1 MPTVF
6 SRIVAGELPCHR
18 IAEDERFLAFLDVMP
33 LVEGHVLVIPKAEV
47 DQFFDLDPEVLA
59 GLTVFAAGVARAI
72 RQAIPCKRV
81 GAAVIGLE
89 VPHAHLHLVPLQ
101 TVGDINFERPKLKPT
116 ADELSAVAA
125 RIVAAYHVGAAD

>member
-6 SRIVAGELPCHR
+6 SRIVAGDLPCHR

-72 RQAIPCKRV
+72 REAIPCKRV

-116 ADELSAVAA
+116 PDELAAVAA
-125 RIVAAYHVGAAD
+125 RIIAAYRI

>member
-1 MPTVF
+1 MSTVF

-18 IAEDERFLAFLDVMP
+18 IAEDEHFLAFLDVMP

-59 GLTVFAAGVARAI
+59 GLTVFAARVARAI

-116 ADELSAVAA
+116 ADELAAVAA
-125 RIVAAYHVGAAD
+125 RIVAAYGI

>member
-116 ADELSAVAA
+116 ADELAEVAA
-125 RIVAAYHVGAAD
+125 RIVAAYRI

>member
-33 LVEGHVLVIPKAEV
+33 LAEGHVLVIPKAEV

-116 ADELSAVAA
+116 ADELAEVAA
-125 RIVAAYHVGAAD
+125 RIVAAYRI

>member
-116 ADELSAVAA
+116 ADELAAVAA
-125 RIVAAYHVGAAD
+125 RIVAAYRI

>member
-18 IAEDERFLAFLDVMP
+18 IAEDARFLAFLDVMP

-47 DQFFDLDPEVLA
+47 DQFFDLDPEALA

-72 RQAIPCKRV
+72 REAIPCKRV

-116 ADELSAVAA
+116 PDELAAVAA
-125 RIVAAYHVGAAD
+125 RIVAAYRS

>member
-47 DQFFDLDPEVLA
+47 DQFFDLDPEVLG

-116 ADELSAVAA
+116 ADELAAVAA
-125 RIVAAYHVGAAD
+125 RIVAAYRS

>member
-1 MPTVF
+1 MSDRTLVLLKPDAIERGLVGEILGRF
-6 SRIVAGELPCHR
+6 EAKNLKIVA
-18 IAEDERFLAFLDVMP
+18 LD
-33 LVEGHVLVIPKAEV
+33 LRS
-47 DQFFDLDPEVLA
+47 LDPEVLA
-59 GLTVFAAGVARAI
+59 ELTVFAAGVARAI

-116 ADELSAVAA
+116 ADELAAVAA
-125 RIVAAYHVGAAD
+125 RIVAAYRI

>member
-101 TVGDINFERPKLKPT
+101 TVGDINFERPKLKPS
-116 ADELSAVAA
+116 ADELAAVAA
-125 RIVAAYHVGAAD
+125 RIVAAYRI

>member
-1 MPTVF
+1 MPSVF

-72 RQAIPCKRV
+72 REAIPCKRV

-116 ADELSAVAA
+116 PDELAAVAA
-125 RIVAAYHVGAAD
+125 RIVAAYRS

>member
-6 SRIVAGELPCHR
+6 SRIAAGELPCHR

-59 GLTVFAAGVARAI
+59 ELTVFAAGVARAI

-116 ADELSAVAA
+116 ADELAAVAA
-125 RIVAAYHVGAAD
+125 RIVAAYRI

>member
-1 MPTVF
+1 MPSLF
-6 SRIVAGELPCHR
+6 SRIVAGEIPCHR
-18 IAEDERFLAFLDVMP
+18 IAENERFLAFLDVMP

-116 ADELSAVAA
+116 ADELAAVAA

>member
-59 GLTVFAAGVARAI
+59 ELTVFAAGVARAI

-116 ADELSAVAA
+116 ADELAAVAA
-125 RIVAAYHVGAAD
+125 RIVAAYRI

>member
-72 RQAIPCKRV
+72 RQSIPCKRV

-116 ADELSAVAA
+116 ADELAAVAA
-125 RIVAAYHVGAAD
+125 RIVAAYRI

>member
-6 SRIVAGELPCHR
+6 SRIVAGDLPCHR
-18 IAEDERFLAFLDVMP
+18 IAEDEHFLAFLDVMP

-47 DQFFDLDPEVLA
+47 DQFFDLEPEVLA

-72 RQAIPCKRV
+72 REAIPCKRV

-116 ADELSAVAA
+116 PDELAAVAA
-125 RIVAAYHVGAAD
+125 RIIAAYRS

>member
-6 SRIVAGELPCHR
+6 SRIVAGDLPCHR

-72 RQAIPCKRV
+72 REAIPCKRV

-116 ADELSAVAA
+116 PDELAAVAA
-125 RIVAAYHVGAAD
+125 RIIAAYRS

>member
-6 SRIVAGELPCHR
+6 SRIVAGDLPCHR

-59 GLTVFAAGVARAI
+59 GLTVFAAEVARAI
-72 RQAIPCKRV
+72 REAIPCKRV

-116 ADELSAVAA
+116 PDELAAVAA
-125 RIVAAYHVGAAD
+125 RIVAAYRS

>member
-6 SRIVAGELPCHR
+6 SRIVAGDLPCHR
-18 IAEDERFLAFLDVMP
+18 IAEDEHFLAFLDVMP
-33 LVEGHVLVIPKAEV
+33 LVEGHVLVIPKAEA
-47 DQFFDLDPEVLA
+47 DQFFDLDPEVLG

-72 RQAIPCKRV
+72 REAIPCKRV

-116 ADELSAVAA
+116 PDELAAVAA
-125 RIVAAYHVGAAD
+125 RIVAAYRS

>member
-72 RQAIPCKRV
+72 REAIPCKRV

-116 ADELSAVAA
+116 ADELAAVAA
-125 RIVAAYHVGAAD
+125 RIIAAYRI

>member
-101 TVGDINFERPKLKPT
+101 TVADINFERPKLTPT
-116 ADELSAVAA
+116 ADELAAVAA

>member
-33 LVEGHVLVIPKAEV
+33 LAEGHVLVIPKAEV

-72 RQAIPCKRV
+72 RQAIPCRRV

-116 ADELSAVAA
+116 ADELAAVAA
-125 RIVAAYHVGAAD
+125 RIVAAYRI

>member
-116 ADELSAVAA
+116 ADELAAVAA

>member
-6 SRIVAGELPCHR
+6 SRIVAGDLPCHR

-59 GLTVFAAGVARAI
+59 GLTVFAARVARAI
-72 RQAIPCKRV
+72 REAIPCKRV

-116 ADELSAVAA
+116 PDELAAVAA
-125 RIVAAYHVGAAD
+125 RIVAAYRS

>member
-33 LVEGHVLVIPKAEV
+33 LAEGHVLVIPKAEV

-116 ADELSAVAA
+116 ADELAAVAA
-125 RIVAAYHVGAAD
+125 RIVAAYRI

>member
-59 GLTVFAAGVARAI
+59 ELTVFAAGVARAI

-116 ADELSAVAA
+116 ADELAAVAA
-125 RIVAAYHVGAAD
+125 RIVAAYGI

>member
-72 RQAIPCKRV
+72 RQAIPCRRV

-116 ADELSAVAA
+116 ADELAAVAA
-125 RIVAAYHVGAAD
+125 RIVAAYRI

>member
-33 LVEGHVLVIPKAEV
+33 LAEGHVLVIPKAEV

-72 RQAIPCKRV
+72 RQAIPCRRV

-116 ADELSAVAA
+116 ADELAEVAA
-125 RIVAAYHVGAAD
+125 RIVAAYRI

>member
-6 SRIVAGELPCHR
+6 SRIVAGDLPCHR

-72 RQAIPCKRV
+72 REAIPCKRV

-116 ADELSAVAA
+116 PDELAAVAA
-125 RIVAAYHVGAAD
+125 RIVAAYRS

>member
-72 RQAIPCKRV
+72 RQAIPCRRV

-116 ADELSAVAA
+116 ADELAEVAA
-125 RIVAAYHVGAAD
+125 RIVAAYRI

>member
-72 RQAIPCKRV
+72 RQALPCKRV

-116 ADELSAVAA
+116 ADELATVAA